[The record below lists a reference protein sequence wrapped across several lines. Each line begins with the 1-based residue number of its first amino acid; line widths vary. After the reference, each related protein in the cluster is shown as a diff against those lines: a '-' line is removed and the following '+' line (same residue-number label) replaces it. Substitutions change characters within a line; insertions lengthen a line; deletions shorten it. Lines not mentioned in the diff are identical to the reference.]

1 MPAIL
6 AYAKKSGKK
15 KVSSKLVNLDETG
28 EESTELISKLCVIIM
43 WHSYCTEKCLFW
55 YLPADVTSR
64 QVVALRVLGECL
76 GKGEPS
82 LCYLYEEYMV
92 RGLHC
97 VYGQIYLYLVSYVTL
112 HSSVYSSIHYAGN
125 AVHAGSL
132 LYTTCKESADN
143 CSCD

>member
-1 MPAIL
+1 MCLIFGKDDIKSLFRVNWITRFMPAIL

-15 KVSSKLVNLDETG
+15 KVSSKLANLDETG

-76 GKGEPS
+76 GKGEQS

-92 RGLHC
+92 
-97 VYGQIYLYLVSYVTL
+97 
-112 HSSVYSSIHYAGN
+112 SVGVFN
-125 AVHAGSL
+125 AFMARFIFTWYH
-132 LYTTCKESADN
+132 T
-143 CSCD
+143 